1 MTEKD
6 GAIQCEA
13 GPLECTGHRWQ
24 VCVLDKDRNDVVKYL
39 GTIAC
44 IEGDESG
51 RVGDWSTKMQ
61 NCLTDEERVVVKEC
75 FDNRSKELLLEVGG
89 DGSSLCSV
97 VALGHQYPDAQTLLS
112 KALTRSS
119 ISMVC
124 WLDFEQTIVEQK
136 VLGSASEGVG
146 LKTLQSNIC
155 AAYKGPKSFYP
166 PSCVKLIGE
175 QKEFAEEETAEKEGD
190 APLVAAGENQ
200 AEAKPDVEV
209 QRKEAE
215 KEAAAPAEGG
225 DDDLVVDIKEEPES
239 AAPAEPV
246 NVPVEAAGTGK
257 VKLNMYWRAF

>member
-1 MTEKD
+1 M
-6 GAIQCEA
+6 
-13 GPLECTGHRWQ
+13 GPCSCASTIRFRNIVDLTCVSRYLVAPCAYSKPSNKKRDCTGHRWQ

-51 RVGDWSTKMQ
+51 RVGDWPTKMQ

-89 DGSSLCSV
+89 DGSSLYS
-97 VALGHQYPDAQTLLS
+97 LLLWLWVIS
-112 KALTRSS
+112 ILT
-119 ISMVC
+119 
-124 WLDFEQTIVEQK
+124 
-136 VLGSASEGVG
+136 
-146 LKTLQSNIC
+146 
-155 AAYKGPKSFYP
+155 FYP

-175 QKEFAEEETAEKEGD
+175 QKEFAEEEAAEKEGD
-190 APLVAAGENQ
+190 APLAAVGENQ

-215 KEAAAPAEGG
+215 KEAAAPVEAEDG
-225 DDDLVVDIKEEPES
+225 DLVVDIKEEPEN